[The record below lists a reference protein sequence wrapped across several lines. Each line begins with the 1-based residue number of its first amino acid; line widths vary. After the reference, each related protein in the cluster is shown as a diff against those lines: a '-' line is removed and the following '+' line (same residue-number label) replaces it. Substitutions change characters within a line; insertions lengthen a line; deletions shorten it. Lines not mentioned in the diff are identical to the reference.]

1 MTEQLVLLER
11 EALFA
16 WTSARRA
23 KEEADRLVRD
33 KRAALVVLQATA
45 KKQPKRRIWRRC
57 KVDETRMQIRTLQI
71 ELIQAKALRQLWEQ
85 VEIKAREAV
94 LQTPTT
100 QASCSL

>member
-23 KEEADRLVRD
+23 KEAADHLVRE
-33 KRAALVVLQATA
+33 KRAALVVLQSTV
-45 KKQPKRRIWRRC
+45 KKQPKRSIWRRR
-57 KVDETRMQIRTLQI
+57 KTDETRVQIRTLQM
-71 ELIQAKALRQLWEQ
+71 ELVQAQTLRQLWEQ
-85 VEIKAREAV
+85 VEVKAREAV